1 MTRKIKITSKKKF
14 LNSVLE
20 IGKILDTHRL
30 EFAESKLKIIPK
42 KTKILKKL
50 IFSEI
55 QEILII
61 LKMMYESIEKIDEIN
76 IKRYRLRKRLPQ
88 GTIDSS
94 TPEGKELIVAIN
106 EYMEKITWL
115 KVYIKMLYEWLYH
128 IKELIESDKNIHSLI
143 SRTLWLKLQRYCLFR
158 NKLVTHKKKTQ
169 FYPMDV
175 IRFSSEWIDFE
186 ILITPFVPPKSA
198 VEELNTLFNQ
208 CAENLSEKEATEK
221 NFFERCRIL
230 YQNLDDLPDN
240 QKPNVKS
247 FIGKYGTISDKPIH
261 MVEYIRDL
269 VKELMPKLAHFEA

>member
-14 LNSVLE
+14 LNSILE
-20 IGKILDTHRL
+20 IGKILETRRL

-42 KTKILKKL
+42 KTKILKEL

-61 LKMMYESIEKIDEIN
+61 LKMMYESIENMDEIN
-76 IKRYRLRKRLPQ
+76 IKRYKLRKRLPQ
-88 GTIDSS
+88 GTTDIS
-94 TPEGKELIVAIN
+94 TPEGKKFIN

-115 KVYIKMLYEWLYH
+115 KVYIKILYEWLYH
-128 IKELIESDKNIHSLI
+128 IKELLESDKNIHSLI
-143 SRTLWLKLQRYCLFR
+143 SRPLWLKLQRYCLFR
-158 NKLVTHKKKTQ
+158 NKLVTHKEKIQ
-169 FYPMDV
+169 VYPTEV
-175 IRFSSEWIDFE
+175 ISFSSVWVDFK
-186 ILITPFVPPKSA
+186 ILITSFVPPESV
-198 VEELNTLFNQ
+198 VEELNTLFNK
-208 CAENLSEKEATEK
+208 CAENLSEKEAIEK

-269 VKELMPKLAHFEA
+269 VKELIPKLAHFGA